1 MTAAGYAGMLATLA
15 FVLGLVLLVAKL
27 VKRFLPGAI
36 QAGGGDTFAVVQR
49 IPLGQRQGIAIVQ
62 RGELL
67 IGVSVGDGGV
77 RTLFTI
83 PAGSTEAMTVPQEQL
98 SLHIDNG
105 PRVSS
110 SVALQ
115 FPPSAARE
123 PMLAP
128 AAPPEP
134 TIGASFRKVL
144 GDALRGPALRML
156 ALMFGTL
163 AATVLTAQQAA
174 PARPASPAPAQG
186 TPQTGLRTLPPAP
199 AQRGP
204 RDLPPRIE
212 PTVQAPRPSKPSPTA
227 AKTGGE
233 ATISPL
239 MPAPQARDIAALQK
253 RAEGS
258 GPLTTPEA
266 QRIAGRADSM
276 LAKLAPQ
283 MELKV
288 GGAGQSE
295 GLRMSGTVG
304 VVIMMGLLSMLPVL
318 LLMMT
323 GFTRI
328 LVVLHFLK
336 QALGTQSAPP
346 GQLLAAMALLLSGFV
361 MGPTLK
367 DVNTN
372 ALEPWMDGKIEQ
384 VEMMSRAMVPFK
396 AFMLRQVR
404 DQDLQTFVDLADI
417 KQPESREAVPLT
429 ILMSAFV
436 TSELRTAFQIG
447 FALFLPFIVIDVV
460 VGSVLM
466 SMGMVMLPP
475 ALISLPFKMLL
486 FVLVDGWGLVVTGL
500 VQSFR

>member
-1 MTAAGYAGMLATLA
+1 MTVAGYAGMLATLA

-27 VKRFLPGAI
+27 AKRFLPGAS
-36 QAGGGDTFAVVQR
+36 QPTGGDSFAVVQR

-62 RGELL
+62 RGDML

-77 RTLFTI
+77 RALFTL
-83 PAGSTEAMTVPQEQL
+83 PAADAHAEEEA
-98 SLHIDNG
+98 
-105 PRVSS
+105 
-110 SVALQ
+110 A
-115 FPPSAARE
+115 
-123 PMLAP
+123 LAP
-128 AAPPEP
+128 RDVA
-134 TIGASFRKVL
+134 IGSSFRHVFGTAVRGSVL
-144 GDALRGPALRML
+144 GPLLLIAVA
-156 ALMFGTL
+156 
-163 AATVLTAQQAA
+163 V
-174 PARPASPAPAQG
+174 S
-186 TPQTGLRTLPPAP
+186 
-199 AQRGP
+199 
-204 RDLPPRIE
+204 
-212 PTVQAPRPSKPSPTA
+212 APRLYGQTA
-227 AKTGGE
+227 AKGGVE

-239 MPAPQARDIAALQK
+239 MPAPQARDIAALKK
-253 RAEGS
+253 RAEGNA
-258 GPLTTPEA
+258 PLTTAEA
-266 QRIAGRADSM
+266 QRISGRADSM

-288 GGAGQSE
+288 GGSGQGE

-361 MGPTLK
+361 MAPTLK
-367 DVNTN
+367 EVNAN

-417 KQPESREAVPLT
+417 RQPESREAVPLT
-429 ILMSAFV
+429 VLMSAFV

-475 ALISLPFKMLL
+475 AMISLPFKLLL